1 MNWETLNTE
10 QQFLEL
16 LKQTPT
22 FAIFKH
28 STRCSISAMAK
39 SRVEREWNYDFP
51 IYYLDLLNYRP
62 ISNLIAVQSGIEH
75 ASPQLIVFENGKQV
89 YNASHSAIAVEEIA
103 TELAK

>member
-10 QQFLEL
+10 QQFLDL
-16 LKQTPT
+16 LAQTPV
-22 FAIFKH
+22 FAVFKH
-28 STRCSISAMAK
+28 STRCSISSMAK

-75 ASPQLIVFENGKQV
+75 ASPQLIVFEHGKPV
-89 YNASHSAIAVEEIA
+89 YNASHSAIVVEEIA
-103 TELAK
+103 ATLAK